1 MSMNFLKDVAFAI
14 RGLRKDLSF
23 ALVAVFTLA
32 LAIGANS
39 AIFSVIN
46 AVLIRPLP
54 YKNPDRIVRLWEAR
68 DAFTGSVSWP
78 NLQDWRQQN
87 TSFEALAA
95 IRSKDL
101 TLRAEANP
109 QHLSAAEVSSD
120 FFRVLGVQPLLGRT
134 FLPGEDQ
141 AGSAK
146 LVVLSEGLWRGQF
159 GSDPGVIGQSV
170 TLSGEPHTV
179 IAVVPAYLNFPAV
192 GVQAWVP
199 LVPSPSEASSRG
211 EHMFEVI
218 GRLKPDVP
226 LDQAQKEMVLI
237 ARRIAQQFP
246 DIQVGRSIQI
256 VNLQEQLVRNTRPT
270 LIALFGAVG
279 FVLLIA
285 CANVANLL
293 LARATA
299 RRREIA
305 IRTALGA
312 SRGQLLF
319 QFLTESVLI
328 SLLGGVVG
336 IVLAKIGMA
345 SLIAWAGPYLPRAQ
359 EVTLDLRVLMFS
371 IAISILTGVICGII
385 PGLQSSKEDIQ
396 LALKQGGTSAGS
408 PQSNWATGLL
418 AIGETAAAVVLL
430 IGAGLLMKSVLRLE
444 HVDPGFQIQ
453 NVITVKM
460 ALPPDTYKPDAAA
473 RFYTDLRHRVAQ
485 LPGVQAVGVINILP
499 VESYGYNGSI
509 DVEGL
514 PHFVNDP
521 VWAIEYRFV
530 SPGYFQALNIPLVRG
545 RDLAEGDFG
554 HGSQYAMVN
563 QTFARMISQY
573 GDPLGRHILNVLDD
587 PKATITIVGIAADI
601 HQAGL
606 DLPVRPE
613 VYFLNDMPIPSVGS
627 MNLVVRTVGDP
638 GSLVGAIRKQVA
650 EIDPNQTAYEVKTMQ
665 TVVDNSISGRRFTR
679 TLILGFAVL
688 GTLLAVIG
696 VYSVLSYL
704 VTQHT
709 REIGIRL
716 ALGAQ
721 SSHVVNMVLKQGA
734 VVGLM
739 GMGIGAI
746 GAFAL
751 TRWLSSMLF
760 QVKSYDLPTFFGASA
775 LLFIVVLV
783 ASYIPARRTTQVDPM
798 VALRQD

>member
-1 MSMNFLKDVAFAI
+1 M
-14 RGLRKDLSF
+14 
-23 ALVAVFTLA
+23 
-32 LAIGANS
+32 
-39 AIFSVIN
+39 
-46 AVLIRPLP
+46 
-54 YKNPDRIVRLWEAR
+54 
-68 DAFTGSVSWP
+68 
-78 NLQDWRQQN
+78 
-87 TSFEALAA
+87 
-95 IRSKDL
+95 
-101 TLRAEANP
+101 
-109 QHLSAAEVSSD
+109 
-120 FFRVLGVQPLLGRT
+120 
-134 FLPGEDQ
+134 
-141 AGSAK
+141 
-146 LVVLSEGLWRGQF
+146 
-159 GSDPGVIGQSV
+159 
-170 TLSGEPHTV
+170 
-179 IAVVPAYLNFPAV
+179 
-192 GVQAWVP
+192 
-199 LVPSPSEASSRG
+199 
-211 EHMFEVI
+211 
-218 GRLKPDVP
+218 
-226 LDQAQKEMVLI
+226 
-237 ARRIAQQFP
+237 
-246 DIQVGRSIQI
+246 QI

-312 SRGQLLF
+312 SRAQLLF

-328 SLLGGVVG
+328 ALLGGMVG

-359 EVTLDLRVLMFS
+359 EVTLDLRVLAFS
-371 IAISILTGVICGII
+371 VGLSILTGVICGII
-385 PGLQSSKEDIQ
+385 PGWQSSKEEIQ

-418 AIGETAAAVVLL
+418 AIGETAGAVILL
-430 IGAGLLMKSVLRLE
+430 IGAGLFMKSVLRLE
-444 HVDPGFQIQ
+444 HVDPGFQVQ
-453 NVITVKM
+453 NVVTMKM
-460 ALPPDTYKPDAAA
+460 ALPPDTYKPEAAA
-473 RFYTDLRHRVAQ
+473 RFYTDLRQRVAQ
-485 LPGVQAVGVINILP
+485 LPGVQAVGVINLLP
-499 VESYGYNGSI
+499 IESYGFNGSV

-530 SPGYFQALNIPLVRG
+530 SPGYFHALNIPLVRG
-545 RDLAEGDFG
+545 RDFLESDFG
-554 HGSQYAMVN
+554 RGSQFAMVN

-573 GDPLGRHILNVLDD
+573 RDPLGRHILNALDD
-587 PKATITIVGIAADI
+587 PKAAVTIVGIAADV

-613 VYFLNDMPIPSVGS
+613 VYFLNDMPIPSVGA
-627 MNLVVRTVGDP
+627 MNMVVRTVGDP
-638 GSLVGAIRKQVA
+638 GALVGAVRHEVA
-650 EIDPNQTAYEVKTMQ
+650 AIDPNQTAYEVKTMQ
-665 TVVDNSISGRRFTR
+665 TVVDNSMSGRRFTR
-679 TLILGFAVL
+679 TLIMVFALL

-721 SSHVVNMVLKQGA
+721 RAHVVNMVLKQGV
-734 VVGLM
+734 VVGLL
-739 GMGIGAI
+739 GLGIGAI

-751 TRWLSSMLF
+751 TRLLSSMLF

-775 LLFIVVLV
+775 LLFAVVLI
-783 ASYIPARRTTQVDPM
+783 ASYLPARRTTQVDPM